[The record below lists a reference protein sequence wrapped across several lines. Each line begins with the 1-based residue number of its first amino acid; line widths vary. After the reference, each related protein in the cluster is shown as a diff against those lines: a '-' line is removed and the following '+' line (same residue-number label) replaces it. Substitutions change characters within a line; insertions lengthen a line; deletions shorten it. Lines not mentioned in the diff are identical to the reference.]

1 MISILFLISNIFL
14 ISFLINLLWEVIHSQ
29 LYETCLNL
37 PLKRY
42 IPLIVIASIKDGLW
56 ISFFFLISSYLFQNI
71 NIVTNYPQ
79 LLVFVILS
87 LSFSFIDEKI
97 AIKYKRWKYSKQ
109 MPKIFGV
116 GITPL
121 LELAVTGILTFCYI
135 FLV

>member
-1 MISILFLISNIFL
+1 MISILLQIFL

-29 LYETCLNL
+29 LYTTCLKA
-37 PLKRY
+37 PLKKF
-42 IPLIVIASIKDGLW
+42 IPLIIGASLKDGFW
-56 ISFFFLISSYLFQNI
+56 ISFFFGISVYIFGNVNI
-71 NIVTNYPQ
+71 LTNLHQ
-79 LLVFVILS
+79 LLFFTFLA

-97 AIKYKRWKYSKQ
+97 SLKKKRWEYSKQ

-121 LELAVTGILTFCYI
+121 LEVAITGIATFLYI